1 MATDRKRGDK
11 KLRIWGRTNSIN
23 VQKVLWCCAE
33 LGLPFERIDAG
44 MQFGVVDSAEYRALN
59 PNGLVPTIDD
69 DGFVL
74 WESNVIVRYLAER
87 YGMGALCPAEQR
99 ERYDTEKW
107 MDWQT
112 TAVWPAF
119 RAAFMGMVR
128 TPPEKRDQNA
138 IDASMKETAR
148 VLSAVEEQL
157 GRTAFVGGERLTM
170 GDIPPGA
177 AIFRCLAL
185 GIERKNFPN
194 VARWYDRLTERPG
207 YREHVM
213 LPLS

>member
-1 MATDRKRGDK
+1 M
-11 KLRIWGRTNSIN
+11 LRIWGRRNSIN
-23 VQKVLWCCAE
+23 VQKVLWAAAE
-33 LGLPFERIDAG
+33 LAVDFELVETGGPFGGIDR
-44 MQFGVVDSAEYRALN
+44 AEFRARN
-59 PNGLVPTIDD
+59 PNGLVPVIDD

-148 VLSAVEEQL
+148 VLSALEEQL

-185 GIERKNFPN
+185 GIERKDFPN
-194 VARWYDRLTERPG
+194 VARWYDRLSERPG

>member
-1 MATDRKRGDK
+1 MASGKKRGDK

-44 MQFGVVDSAEYRALN
+44 MQFGVVGTPEYRSLN
-59 PNGLVPTIDD
+59 PNALVPTIDD

-87 YGMGALCPAEQR
+87 YGMGGLCPAEQR
-99 ERYDTEKW
+99 DRYDAEKW

-112 TAVWPAF
+112 TTVWPAF

-128 TPPEKRDQNA
+128 TPPEKRDPDA

-148 VLSAVEEQL
+148 VLGALEEQL
-157 GRTAFVGGERLTM
+157 GKTSFVSGERLTM
-170 GDIPPGA
+170 GDIPAGA

-185 GIERKNFPN
+185 GIDRKDFPN